1 MQPFKLKIMRTLLKS
16 LLYLF
21 AGMVVLSSCKKT
33 ETAGM
38 GSFTAD
44 DYTFNRATKS
54 FSDNKNVTAQIT
66 SSDGIRYVYAYLIR
80 SNATDSLIAVASP
93 NNATDYTFTIPTASF
108 PLNNMSKATGVKVLA
123 KQADNSTVEGFI
135 KITYFDPAF
144 PQLKDFPVKLTADLN
159 GGNTAIIGNITS
171 DYGLAQVDIYDDY
184 QTENTYVL
192 SNSITNLSGAKQYA
206 LNYAY
211 KYRKASQHIKVVAK
225 DIYGQSSELIIAM
238 PVDVTL
244 FKPKFVSFP
253 ASLTPNL
260 SSPTAFTGTITS
272 VTGLKRID
280 IYDDYQ
286 GAYSLV
292 SSLSNLNSSLS
303 YNLNYSYT
311 YRKRAA
317 NLKVVAVDLEDV
329 QSELVIPLNVNYG
342 TVLYRDVMMNAQTTG
357 TNTIFFTD
365 GTTAG
370 NCNLNASEATMAF
383 LFYGTSTGPA
393 FYSPT
398 NTASVASNFK
408 CNGTSWSIAN
418 TGALRATRFR
428 VLVPGTTG
436 IDNVYAQ
443 YNANNIDVIDDAFFT
458 ANGIAAPGS
467 SSSRFD
473 ATAAATTAIFNTTS
487 AYLIYVRIP
496 DVSGTGYKNAIL
508 RAKEATS
515 TTGTS
520 TIKFDIYIQ
529 K

>member
-1 MQPFKLKIMRTLLKS
+1 MRTLLKS

-33 ETAGM
+33 ETAGL
-38 GSFTAD
+38 GSFNAD

-54 FSDNKNVTAQIT
+54 FSTNKDVSAQIT

-80 SNATDSLIAVASP
+80 TNATDSLIAVASP
-93 NNATDYTFTIPTASF
+93 NNATDYTFTIPTTSF

-135 KITYFDPAF
+135 KITYFDPAL
-144 PQLKDFPVKLTADLN
+144 PQLKDFPIKLTADLN
-159 GGNTAIIGNITS
+159 GGNTAITGNITS

-192 SNSITNLSGAKQYA
+192 VNSITSLSNAKQYA

-211 KYRKASQHIKVVAK
+211 KYRKAAQHIKVVAK
-225 DIYGQSSELIIAM
+225 DIYGQSNELIIAM

-253 ASLTPNL
+253 ATITPNVG
-260 SSPTAFTGTITS
+260 SPTAFTGTITS

-280 IYDDYQ
+280 VYDDYQ
-286 GAYSLV
+286 GAYALV
-292 SSLSNLNSSLS
+292 SSLSNLNSSLNYS
-303 YNLNYSYT
+303 FNYSYT

-329 QSELVIPLNVNYG
+329 QSELVIPLNINYG
-342 TVLYRDVMMNAQTTG
+342 TTLYRDVVMNAQTTG
-357 TNTIFFTD
+357 TNTIFFAET

-436 IDNVYAQ
+436 IDNIYAQ

-458 ANGIAAPGS
+458 ANGIAVPGS

-496 DVSGTGYKNAIL
+496 DVSGTGYKNALL